1 MSSAVKLLKLCPV
14 GEGDKSVESKPR
26 RGTQKGQ
33 AALKSELTSEN
44 LELILFRMKEFL
56 LSYGMGE

>member
-1 MSSAVKLLKLCPV
+1 M
-14 GEGDKSVESKPR
+14 ESKPR